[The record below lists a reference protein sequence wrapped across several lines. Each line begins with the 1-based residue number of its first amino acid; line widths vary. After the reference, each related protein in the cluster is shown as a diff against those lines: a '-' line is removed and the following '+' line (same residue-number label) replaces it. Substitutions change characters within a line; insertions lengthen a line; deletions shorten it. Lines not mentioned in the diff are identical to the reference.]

1 MLLNFGF
8 IVQSLPLYWKAAQ
21 LTLTISVWA
30 IALSLLV
37 GFLCSLAIYY
47 RVRMLKS
54 IVKVYIEFSRN
65 TPSLIQLFFL
75 YYGLT
80 QIGLKLEAE
89 LCAVAGLTFLGGS
102 YMAEAFRSGLEAVG
116 KTQIE
121 SGLSIG
127 LSRAQLVRYV
137 IFPQAFSVSM
147 PALEANAIFLMKET
161 SIVSAVALPDLMFV
175 AKDLIGMYYSTTE
188 ALTLLVLFYLLLL
201 LPVSLL
207 LSALERKVRYGQFGN

>member
-1 MLLNFGF
+1 MDFGF
-8 IVQSLPLYWKAAQ
+8 IVQSLPLYGRAAQ

-30 IALSLLV
+30 VGLSLLV
-37 GFLCSLAIYY
+37 GFLCSMVIYY
-47 RVRMLKS
+47 RVRGLQFIIK
-54 IVKVYIEFSRN
+54 IYIELSRN

-80 QIGLKLEAE
+80 QVELKLEAE
-89 LCAVAGLTFLGGS
+89 PCAVAGLTFLGGS

-116 KTQIE
+116 KSQIE

-127 LSRAQLVRYV
+127 LSDAQLVRYV

-147 PALEANAIFLMKET
+147 PALEANAIFLIKET

-175 AKDLIGMYYSTTE
+175 AKDLIGMYYSTAE
-188 ALTLLVLFYLLLL
+188 ALTLLVLFYLMIL

>member
-47 RVRMLKS
+47 RVRVLKS
-54 IVKVYIEFSRN
+54 IVKIYIEFSRN

>member
-1 MLLNFGF
+1 LNFGF

-47 RVRMLKS
+47 RVRVLKS

>member
-1 MLLNFGF
+1 MNFGF

-47 RVRMLKS
+47 RVRVLKS

>member
-1 MLLNFGF
+1 MSLNFGF

-47 RVRMLKS
+47 RVRVLKS

>member
-47 RVRMLKS
+47 RVRVLKS